1 MNDYFEN
8 SNNIIN
14 QNRKMIW
21 YFLLYAHGCHVE
33 TVSWVRH
40 MHGTHMNSLSRT
52 CFPWSQ
58 HTLSHQFSKTNENLL
73 CTHFVHELLTS
84 FFRFGFTLFFFD
96 MFMEEGVRQQTIQ
109 CNQNWKINFY
119 LIKILLWKIK
129 MLQIIF
135 RYRRYFT
142 CMCTKPEQFQLDKR
156 LRVYTNPAAYMNDF
170 K

>member
-21 YFLLYAHGCHVE
+21 YFLLYAHGCHGE

-84 FFRFGFTLFFFD
+84 FFQFGFTLFLFG
-96 MFMEEGVRQQTIQ
+96 MFMEEGVRQQTERF
-109 CNQNWKINFY
+109 NA
-119 LIKILLWKIK
+119 IKIEKLIFISSKFYCEKLKCCRLFSDIEGTLLVCV
-129 MLQIIF
+129 Q
-135 RYRRYFT
+135 
-142 CMCTKPEQFQLDKR
+142 
-156 LRVYTNPAAYMNDF
+156 N
-170 K
+170 